1 MDRLT
6 VSKSLNPVCH
16 TGVRLTLQ
24 SYRDMHGRFTHKSR
38 SSTPSFESLILWLA
52 TGFSGIKA
60 VIFVFLFASMMMP
73 ACLRAANTTSN
84 GGKSFSIATTVVW
97 DTARTVLADDKN
109 FDGLD
114 IVISGASVVIDG
126 IHQFASLQLTNGA
139 SLTTL
144 SSSTSLNLTIS
155 NDLSVSSDS
164 SISVLGKGYQGT
176 GGQGGGPGGG
186 QGATY
191 NMMGAYGAG
200 GGHGGKGG
208 NTSNGYGNNWTGGGT
223 YGSMVEPNT
232 LGSAGGAGFGR
243 GGGAGGGAIRL
254 TVVNNLVVDGTISAN
269 GINITDGGWAGWA
282 GGGAGGSIWVTTKNL
297 GGGGSISANGGNSA
311 GGGGGGGGG
320 RIALYFDT
328 NNFTGMVTVQA
339 GTGSNSGAG
348 TIYARPN
355 EHDLILNQQ
364 VVGQKVGFLSP
375 DRWSFTGA
383 AGQIV
388 RLVNIGISVPGAVF
402 DLNGPEGW
410 AGFKGVSSNSDFV
423 TLPTSGTYAVTV
435 HTNGNP
441 ISSDYT
447 FRLQNFDP
455 ALPYQGSS
463 FDDFDWGYWS
473 SDNYNLWQMG
483 HPTSGPLNGHTGAY
497 AMATILGG
505 AYAAN
510 TTGLLISPPFLVP
523 AVNAGGVVVLRF
535 WQWYQYGTGDTG
547 KLKISKF
554 DGASWSDWENI
565 TTPAVTGNSTTWRQ
579 QTIDLSVYQGQKVRI
594 GFLHTANSDSSV
606 GAGWYIDDVQI
617 SSFVPTPITLGKS
630 VSGHFSASGERKFYA
645 FQVPAGGHL
654 SVKLNS
660 LDKLG
665 SNELYVRFGALPS
678 AGEYD
683 YRFSTAGADQQ
694 VFAPNAKAGT
704 WYVMAYSDTLAGTG
718 DFTLSTELTSGIIL
732 SSLSPDRS
740 AAGGVVTIQIEG
752 AGFND
757 TAQVSLVNG
766 ASKFTAST
774 VSVISDSRLLADFNL
789 TSVPAGNYQLT
800 VTQDSQIITLPFEVT
815 AQSIGAKL
823 ETQLTVPSSVGRHAP
838 AMLYVEYA
846 NVGDTPM
853 PAPLLVQTG
862 TERPILRTI
871 PLGGPISADTFQQ
884 GFWTSTMPTGWSNAV
899 QFLGCGET
907 AGLLQ
912 PGEKLRIPIAYAGLQ
927 QPWSWSPSVR
937 FDLGVITVDNTTAVD
952 WASLKSTMRPPSI
965 SVDAWDAIWQN
976 FTQQAGTT
984 WGDYVRLLNNN
995 AAYLRRLGLEV
1006 CDLSD
1011 LLAFSFAQADGLN
1024 IVKTLDSSVDAA
1036 ATVPGLPLV
1045 FGRTYPQ
1052 SISQRF
1058 TVGAFGRGWSH
1069 NWDYTLTK
1077 SSLGDVTI
1085 TGPGGSRRL
1094 FQPDSR
1100 GGYFAQTGDHAK
1112 LTDLGGGRYSL
1123 RELNGLL
1130 RVFLADGKLDYVE
1143 DSNGVRI
1150 TCQYTGG
1157 LLTRLNH
1164 SSGQSLQIGYSGSLI
1179 KTITD
1184 PIGRVTSFSYSGDH
1198 LTQAQFP
1205 DGLSIGY
1212 AYNAGLTPVSKHAL
1226 ASINYPSGVS
1236 KKIDYDARGRIK
1248 SMAYGT
1254 ASGRVDFA
1262 YGDGGQITATD
1273 AVGNASSYYLDHR
1286 GLVAKLQSP
1295 QGRTVRLNYDSEY
1308 NLTSLTDPAGRA
1320 SSFGY
1325 DSKGN
1330 VIQATDALGNI
1341 SRFSYSN
1348 AFNRLAT
1355 LTDAKS
1361 NLTRYTTDAKGNLSA
1376 ITYANNL
1383 AERWDQYD
1391 ANGNPNKWTN
1401 RRAQPINYTYN
1412 SLGQLSEKLYP
1423 DGSKA
1428 TYTYDIRGNLETA
1441 TNAVGTITLSYY
1453 LDDRLK
1459 RITYPGNRWLEYV
1472 YDTAGRR
1479 ETMTDQLGYKLTYH
1493 YDIDGR
1499 LELVTDA
1506 IGKELVKYGYDTSGR
1521 LSKKTL
1527 GNGVYTT
1534 YDYDADGQLWHLRN
1548 FKPVAS
1554 ALSFFTYAYDTQ
1566 GRRKSME
1573 TQYGIWTYSYDDL
1586 GQLSHAVLVS
1596 NDTVKVPNQD
1606 LTYVYDALGNRI
1618 RTNENGVTT
1627 EYTANNLNQYTT
1639 VGAEALTYD
1648 DDGSLTNKA
1657 NGSNTSLTV
1666 TSNPENRVTGYSSA
1680 GGTRQYE
1687 YDALGFPSVVVR
1699 DGLRQYQVHDPAG
1712 FGDLV
1717 GIYDN
1722 SGALLE
1728 RQNHA
1733 FGAISTS
1740 TGGTPSYLT
1749 FDGIGSASEATAGDA
1764 SLLGSQAYRP
1774 FGERLLTSSGM
1785 NAKLGFNGEF
1795 GVMQEGDLVYM
1806 RARFYDDRSGRFYS
1820 PDQLDID
1827 GGDIN
1832 LFRYVLNSPI
1842 DDLDP
1847 LGLRTVFQY
1856 PNGPRKIFD
1865 SSPFGI
1871 KIQNDP
1877 PKIRISSKI
1886 GKYLYHIEKK
1896 LGEAA
1901 HIGKGYPGKGAFWHL
1916 ELGSTFGNVLG
1927 SIGTGWMVGELIGNI
1942 LYDVGH
1948 PEDVGNW
1955 VDTFGNPYFPVPPVD
1970 KTNTGATGVSNSQD
1984 PNELIGPSGYGTGNY
1999 LADAS
2004 LLPYRI
2010 NFENDAKATAPAH
2023 QVTISNL
2030 LNANLDS
2037 ASFELTEIGFGDHLV
2052 MVPVG
2057 TQHFETTE
2065 KMTFNGVTF
2074 DVVIEAGIH
2083 ATTGEV
2089 YARFQSLDPL
2099 TGLPPAVDIG
2109 FLPPEDGTGRGQGHV
2124 SYVVKSKPGLSKGV
2138 EIRNIANIVFDSQQG
2153 IATNQVDPHDP
2164 TKGTDPTKEA
2174 LVSVWTG
2181 PFPAVTTGTASDIT
2195 WASASVSGTV
2205 NPAGLT
2211 STAKFE
2217 YGLTT
2222 AYGSTANVTLS
2233 PNNGTTA
2240 QNVNATISSLQAGA
2254 TYHYRLVITNSLGDW
2269 FGDDAAFTIQAGPP
2283 HVFPYVTETFESDT
2297 GAWAADLGV
2306 WEIGVPTSGPTPNAQ
2321 GNRAHEGT
2329 GVLATVLADNYTDD
2343 RTSRIS
2349 STAFVVPAADQNPKL
2364 RFWHWWSFAGRDSGQ
2379 VQVSSDNGSTWQNLS
2394 PQYTA
2399 DSSGQWTRATLDLSG
2414 YAGKTVR
2421 LGFNFTS
2428 ESFYGGTSAGWY
2440 IDEVELFTGPLP
2452 QWPSS
2457 GIDTFED
2464 VATADRWIADKGVWE
2479 TGIPTSGPTP
2489 NAQGNRAH
2497 EGTGVLATVLAD
2509 NYTDDRTSRISSTA
2523 FVVPAADQNPK
2534 LRFWHWWS
2542 FAGRDSGQVQVSSDN
2557 GSTWQNLSP
2566 QYTAD
2571 SSGQWTRA
2579 TLDLSSYAGRTV
2591 RLGFN
2596 FTSESFYGGTSAGW
2610 YIDEIALVRTI
2621 GPTVTSSLNPSQYG
2635 QTVNFTATISSG
2647 PIPTG
2652 SATFYADGLAIAV
2665 CGTSGTVNF
2674 VNGTASCSTSALI
2687 ANGSPH
2693 TITANYSGDAVYDP
2707 NGGTLPGGQTVTK
2720 LPQTIAFGASPVI
2733 VYGGNGLVSATAGG
2747 SGNSVTFT
2755 SLTVGVCTVAGNTV
2769 TGVSV
2774 GSCIIAA
2781 NQLGNANYN
2790 AAPQVTQ
2797 NFNVAKGSQSIS
2809 CGGVLPPISVDL
2821 TVGGTAQLQLSCT
2834 GGKSGNPVTFTS
2846 ATTGICTVN
2855 GSTVTGVTAGIC
2867 IIAANQDGNANYNA
2881 ASQATQAI
2889 TVGKGNQTII
2899 FGVAPTIIVGG
2910 TGTVSATGGAS
2921 GNTMVF
2927 SSQTSGVCTVSGS
2940 TVTGLTVG
2948 TCTIAANQ
2956 TGNANYNAAPQATQS
2971 FGITAGFTLTVI
2983 NANVTFGTL
2992 YSDVGGIVCGT
3003 TCSANFASVTKVT
3016 LTAIP
3021 VSGYEFTGWSGACTG
3036 YGNTCTVTVDAPKT
3050 VTAKFAA
3057 FKIHQPAWKRAIG
3070 SIIQGGG

>member
-1 MDRLT
+1 MKYINIIILFALLFIINNSRADLVRHYPFDGNANNAIGNGYNGTVNGATLTTDRFGNANSAYQFNGNGNYISASADNLPT
-6 VSKSLNPVCH
+6 TIRTVALWFNPVSFVSKPI
-16 TGVRLTLQ
+16 
-24 SYRDMHGRFTHKSR
+24 
-38 SSTPSFESLILWLA
+38 IL
-52 TGFSGIKA
+52 
-60 VIFVFLFASMMMP
+60 
-73 ACLRAANTTSN
+73 
-84 GGKSFSIATTVVW
+84 
-97 DTARTVLADDKN
+97 
-109 FDGLD
+109 
-114 IVISGASVVIDG
+114 
-126 IHQFASLQLTNGA
+126 
-139 SLTTL
+139 
-144 SSSTSLNLTIS
+144 
-155 NDLSVSSDS
+155 
-164 SISVLGKGYQGT
+164 GY
-176 GGQGGGPGGG
+176 
-186 QGATY
+186 
-191 NMMGAYGAG
+191 
-200 GGHGGKGG
+200 
-208 NTSNGYGNNWTGGGT
+208 
-223 YGSMVEPNT
+223 
-232 LGSAGGAGFGR
+232 
-243 GGGAGGGAIRL
+243 
-254 TVVNNLVVDGTISAN
+254 
-269 GINITDGGWAGWA
+269 
-282 GGGAGGSIWVTTKNL
+282 
-297 GGGGSISANGGNSA
+297 GGGSCGTSFYFGGNQNSYHVSSHCNVNSLVQSYSQSPLNSWHHLAVTTDNQGTVMYLDGYIIGSNNIFISNTFVQGKQIAIGVDVSA
-311 GGGGGGGGG
+311 SGYAPYIDSNVGYFNGKIDDV
-320 RIALYFDT
+320 RIYDNAISPQEIAQLADKGSASDLPFQDT
-328 NNFTGMVTVQA
+328 N
-339 GTGSNSGAG
+339 
-348 TIYARPN
+348 
-355 EHDLILNQQ
+355 
-364 VVGQKVGFLSP
+364 
-375 DRWSFTGA
+375 
-383 AGQIV
+383 
-388 RLVNIGISVPGAVF
+388 F
-402 DLNGPEGW
+402 DQL
-410 AGFKGVSSNSDFV
+410 
-423 TLPTSGTYAVTV
+423 
-435 HTNGNP
+435 
-441 ISSDYT
+441 
-447 FRLQNFDP
+447 
-455 ALPYQGSS
+455 
-463 FDDFDWGYWS
+463 DWGSWFADYYS
-473 SDNYNLWQMG
+473 VWQLG
-483 HPTSGPLNGHTGAY
+483 HPTSGPMNGHTGAY
-497 AMATILGG
+497 AMATVLGG
-505 AYAAN
+505 NYAAN
-510 TTGLLISPPFLVP
+510 STGRLITPYILVP
-523 AVNAGGVVVLRF
+523 AVDAGGVVTFRF

-547 KLKISKF
+547 KVQISRF
-554 DGASWSDWENI
+554 DGTSWSDWENL
-565 TTPAVTGNSTTWRQ
+565 TTPAVTGDSTIWQQ

-1112 LTDLGGGRYSL
+1112 LTDLGSGRYSL

-1130 RVFLADGKLDYVE
+1130 RVFRADGKLDYVE

-1157 LLTRLNH
+1157 LLTGLNH

-1184 PIGRVTSFSYSGDH
+1184 PIGRVTTFNYSGDH
-1198 LTQAQFP
+1198 LIQAQFP

-1212 AYNAGLTPVSKHAL
+1212 AYNAGLNPVTKHAL
-1226 ASINYPSGVS
+1226 ESITYPSGIS

-1248 SMAYGT
+1248 SIAYGT
-1254 ASGRVDFA
+1254 TSGRVDFA

-1273 AVGNASSYYLDHR
+1273 AIGSASNYYLDHR

-1295 QGRTVRLNYDSEY
+1295 QGRTVRLGYDSEY

-1341 SRFSYSN
+1341 SRFGYSN

-1376 ITYANNL
+1376 ITYANSL
-1383 AERWDQYD
+1383 AERWDEYD
-1391 ANGNPNKWTN
+1391 ASGNPKKWTN

-1412 SLGQLSEKLYP
+1412 SLGQVTEKLYP

-1428 TYTYDIRGNLETA
+1428 TYTYDARGNLETA
-1441 TNAVGTITLSYY
+1441 TNAVGTINLDYY
-1453 LDDRLK
+1453 PDDRLK
-1459 RITYPGNRWLEYV
+1459 RITYPGNHWLEYT
-1472 YDTAGRR
+1472 YDTVGRR
-1479 ETMTDQLGYKLTYH
+1479 DTMTDQLGYKLTYH

-1499 LELVTDA
+1499 LESVTDA
-1506 IGKELVKYGYDTSGR
+1506 SAKELVKYGYDTSGR
-1521 LSKKTL
+1521 LSQKTL

-1534 YDYDADGQLWHLRN
+1534 YDYDTDGQLWHLRN
-1548 FKPVAS
+1548 FKPDAS

-1573 TQYGIWTYSYDDL
+1573 TVYGAWAYSYDDQ
-1586 GQLSHAVLVS
+1586 GQLTHAVLVS
-1596 NDTVKVPNQD
+1596 NNTAKVPNQD

-1618 RTNENGVTT
+1618 HTNENGVTT

-1639 VGAEALTYD
+1639 VGGETLTYD

-1680 GGTRQYE
+1680 GGTRQFE

-1722 SGALLE
+1722 SGTLLE

-1740 TGGTPSYLT
+1740 NGGTPTYLT
-1749 FDGIGSASEATAGDA
+1749 FDGIGNASEATAGDA

-1785 NAKLGFNGEF
+1785 TSKLGFNGEF

-1806 RARFYDDRSGRFYS
+1806 RARFYSSNSGRFLS
-1820 PDQLDID
+1820 TDPID
-1827 GGDIN
+1827 LASGIN
-1832 LFRYVLNSPI
+1832 LNKYANNNPLDFIDPSGLASYREAKGPLNIHWHFFFDKPV
-1842 DDLDP
+1842 
-1847 LGLRTVFQY
+1847 VFHT
-1856 PNGPRKIFD
+1856 PNGPVTVKDIGFYPSKSD
-1865 SSPFGI
+1865 MALGWLTLSGPGTLGF
-1871 KIQNDP
+1871 KQDQNGYDV
-1877 PKIRISSKI
+1877 
-1886 GKYLYHIEKK
+1886 K
-1896 LGEAA
+1896 LGLDNLDDDILRDAIEAVGTPKRWRLIVNDCGTWA
-1901 HIGKGYPGKGAFWHL
+1901 KRVL
-1916 ELGSTFGNVLG
+1916 EKYRELSKNPPNVPVTPTNNGGS
-1927 SIGTGWMVGELIGNI
+1927 
-1942 LYDVGH
+1942 
-1948 PEDVGNW
+1948 
-1955 VDTFGNPYFPVPPVD
+1955 
-1970 KTNTGATGVSNSQD
+1970 GVVNAAD

-1999 LADAS
+1999 IADVNI
-2004 LLPYRI
+2004 LPYRI

-2030 LNANLDS
+2030 LNANMDG
-2037 ASFELTEIGFGDHLV
+2037 ATFELTEIGFGDHLI
-2052 MVPVG
+2052 MVPAG

-2065 KMTFNGVTF
+2065 KMSFNGVEF
-2074 DVVIEAGIH
+2074 NVVIEAGIH
-2083 ATTGEV
+2083 SATGEV

-2124 SYVVKSKPGLSKGV
+2124 SYVVKSKPGLPKGV

-2164 TKGTDPTKEA
+2164 TKGTDPNKEA

-2181 PFPAVTTGTASDIT
+2181 PFPVVTTGTASNIT

-2222 AYGSTANVTLS
+2222 AYGSTVDVTLS

-2254 TYHYRLVITNSLGDW
+2254 TYHYRLSANTNLLGDW
-2269 FGDDAAFTIQAGPP
+2269 AGNDATFTLQSSPPVSHLTINKLGSGGKVTSTPAGIDCGNTCDYAFLQSSQVTLNAITETGSTFIGWAGPCSGTGNCQVTMDQAKTVVAWFKPMVKNGIWDMTSQYSNSNNPNGTWSYGYRTSPNGDGFSLMTYRYQNTFWLRGYGIWAPSIQAGPNVWP
-2283 HVFPYVTETFESDT
+2283 NDNTNGDVVVRWTAPQTGTYIIDSAFTGWDSRGDDLLVWVIIGGNPVFSGEVHGYLNSAKYKTTVKLQQGAYVDFMVRYDNRVIPKDANWTLITGTITSDPSS
-2297 GAWAADLGV
+2297 GYSLNISQNGNGSV
-2306 WEIGVPTSGPTPNAQ
+2306 TSGPPGIECGNVCSYVFTQNSQVTLTATPKTGYTFGGWTGDCTGAALTCSLSMDSIKSVDANFKANQ
-2321 GNRAHEGT
+2321 SITFGAAPTLIVDGIGAVSAIGGASGNLVT
-2329 GVLATVLADNYTDD
+2329 F
-2343 RTSRIS
+2343 S
-2349 STAFVVPAADQNPKL
+2349 SLT
-2364 RFWHWWSFAGRDSGQ
+2364 
-2379 VQVSSDNGSTWQNLS
+2379 
-2394 PQYTA
+2394 
-2399 DSSGQWTRATLDLSG
+2399 
-2414 YAGKTVR
+2414 
-2421 LGFNFTS
+2421 
-2428 ESFYGGTSAGWY
+2428 
-2440 IDEVELFTGPLP
+2440 
-2452 QWPSS
+2452 
-2457 GIDTFED
+2457 
-2464 VATADRWIADKGVWE
+2464 
-2479 TGIPTSGPTP
+2479 
-2489 NAQGNRAH
+2489 
-2497 EGTGVLATVLAD
+2497 
-2509 NYTDDRTSRISSTA
+2509 
-2523 FVVPAADQNPK
+2523 
-2534 LRFWHWWS
+2534 
-2542 FAGRDSGQVQVSSDN
+2542 
-2557 GSTWQNLSP
+2557 
-2566 QYTAD
+2566 
-2571 SSGQWTRA
+2571 
-2579 TLDLSSYAGRTV
+2579 
-2591 RLGFN
+2591 
-2596 FTSESFYGGTSAGW
+2596 
-2610 YIDEIALVRTI
+2610 
-2621 GPTVTSSLNPSQYG
+2621 PTVCT
-2635 QTVNFTATISSG
+2635 T
-2647 PIPTG
+2647 
-2652 SATFYADGLAIAV
+2652 
-2665 CGTSGTVNF
+2665 
-2674 VNGTASCSTSALI
+2674 
-2687 ANGSPH
+2687 
-2693 TITANYSGDAVYDP
+2693 
-2707 NGGTLPGGQTVTK
+2707 
-2720 LPQTIAFGASPVI
+2720 
-2733 VYGGNGLVSATAGG
+2733 
-2747 SGNSVTFT
+2747 SVTN
-2755 SLTVGVCTVAGNTV
+2755 SSIV